1 VSQAPQ
7 DVAWPA
13 NQTGPFTLVCEE
25 RWTLQGMFTSKGGDI
40 TCRQKEAIL
49 SQQQHRKPFNYL
61 NKKRDKNKGSA
72 GPSPQQNKQFSRLRP
87 DASIHVPP
95 IAMYILGGLGVVFG
109 LGANCWQ
116 WFTTF
121 SAMMDIMTP
130 NGTRVNNASQ
140 PLKYAVAA
148 IIATAMQFGILLL
161 LFKIDTRWKKNTYGM
176 NLSQIDKMKG
186 YGAAAVEVVQH
197 VDVVTVYGLLSFGLD
212 SLGDYTFIAGILQ
225 GLDFPSTLFVTFIY
239 ATSLYALSTVA
250 FVRSVEYIGSG
261 LAATAKYLKQ
271 VNKQSGGS

>member
-1 VSQAPQ
+1 
-7 DVAWPA
+7 
-13 NQTGPFTLVCEE
+13 
-25 RWTLQGMFTSKGGDI
+25 MFTSKGGNI
-40 TCRQKEAIL
+40 TCSQKEAIL
-49 SQQQHRKPFNYL
+49 SQQQQRKPFNYL
-61 NKKRDKNKGSA
+61 HKKKEKHKSSA

-87 DASIHVPP
+87 DVSIHVPP

-109 LGANCWQ
+109 FGANCWQ

-161 LFKIDTRWKKNTYGM
+161 IFKIDTRWKKNTYGL
-176 NLSQIDKMKG
+176 NVSPLDKMKG

-239 ATSLYALSTVA
+239 AASLYALSTVA

>member
-1 VSQAPQ
+1 
-7 DVAWPA
+7 
-13 NQTGPFTLVCEE
+13 
-25 RWTLQGMFTSKGGDI
+25 M
-40 TCRQKEAIL
+40 

-61 NKKRDKNKGSA
+61 NKNKNKNRGGG
-72 GPSPQQNKQFSRLRP
+72 GPSSQQHKQFTRLKP
-87 DASIHVPP
+87 DSSIHVPP
-95 IAMYILGGLGVVFG
+95 IAMYLLGGLGVVFG

-130 NGTRVNNASQ
+130 NGTRVSNASQ
-140 PLKYAVAA
+140 PLKYVVAA

-176 NLSQIDKMKG
+176 NLSPIDKMKG
-186 YGAAAVEVVQH
+186 YGATAIEVVQH
-197 VDVVTVYGLLSFGLD
+197 VDVVTIYGLLSFGLD

-261 LAATAKYLKQ
+261 LAATARYLKQ